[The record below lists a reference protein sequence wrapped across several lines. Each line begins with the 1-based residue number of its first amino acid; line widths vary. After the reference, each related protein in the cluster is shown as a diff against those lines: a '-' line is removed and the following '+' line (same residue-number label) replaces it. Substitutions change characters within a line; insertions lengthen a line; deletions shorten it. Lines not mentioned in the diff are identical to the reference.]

1 MNATATSGVDEAPA
15 AVTYGTNSQQT
26 LAGRIRIST
35 EAEVKDE
42 PYEIRERIKEDGVV
56 VDRKIGEFL
65 VTYRIFTT
73 GWSFTTEA
81 WYEKAWG
88 PKIYSWKMNWLCKGG
103 CTVPGG
109 SMRKVSGLSNKRVG
123 NGFVQGKD
131 ADYNFLFLGGSIRT
145 SRGTL
150 GMPEFPFPR
159 TMKCRVEVTQ
169 ACFFEE

>member
-1 MNATATSGVDEAPA
+1 MMKSEVNPVPRKRGRELPIHTTSIKTKHRNDERHTEGKSEVERTARIRASWTKASDGASHWRTGSTRA
-15 AVTYGTNSQQT
+15 RT
-26 LAGRIRIST
+26 LAG
-35 EAEVKDE
+35 D
-42 PYEIRERIKEDGVV
+42 
-56 VDRKIGEFL
+56 
-65 VTYRIFTT
+65 
-73 GWSFTTEA
+73 A
-81 WYEKAWG
+81 WYEQAWG